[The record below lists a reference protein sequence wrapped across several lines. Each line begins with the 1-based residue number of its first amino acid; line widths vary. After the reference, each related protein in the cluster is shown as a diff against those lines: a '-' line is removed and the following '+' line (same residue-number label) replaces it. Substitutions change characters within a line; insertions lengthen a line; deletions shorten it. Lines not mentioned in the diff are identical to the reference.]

1 MKQKSENL
9 VYYYKK
15 DMRTVTSLK
24 KKIKDVGITCRDYH
38 LLFFTNRKKH
48 RLYFRNSCKKCLFTF
63 MV

>member
-24 KKIKDVGITCRDYH
+24 KKSR
-38 LLFFTNRKKH
+38 
-48 RLYFRNSCKKCLFTF
+48 
-63 MV
+63 MWE